1 MERPTS
7 TPGPSRHNQDLDQG
21 DVEYDDSDD
30 EDDDFYRDED
40 DDSEY
45 DLDDALLAREVA
57 LAYHQN
63 RAYSQL
69 GQQQARANRGE
80 GEDGD
85 YPHMA
90 MGLGDDD
97 DYEGE
102 EEAGVMMA
110 LPEISMIPLQNQDGG
125 PSISMPSIIN
135 PTPDDLRRF
144 VRIGKLDNG
153 KLVLAP
159 GEHGWSDEEGEG
171 EDDVKNRNREDIRNV
186 LLGKG
191 KATGP
196 VREVGERATRKKERG
211 EQALDM
217 PPTVGSSSKVTA
229 GPFPTSAPVEQ
240 VVETPSVPVAV
251 PAADPPKKVSR
262 FKAARMG

>member
-21 DVEYDDSDD
+21 DDEYDDSDD

-40 DDSEY
+40 DYSEY

-69 GQQQARANRGE
+69 GQQQATANRGE

-90 MGLGDDD
+90 MGLGGDDAD
-97 DYEGE
+97 EGE

-191 KATGP
+191 NATGS
-196 VREVGERATRKKERG
+196 VREVGKRVTQKKERG

-217 PPTVGSSSKVTA
+217 PPTVGSSSKTTA
-229 GPFPTSAPVEQ
+229 GPFPTSAPVGQ
-240 VVETPSVPVAV
+240 VVETPSVPAAV
-251 PAADPPKKVSR
+251 PVADPPKKLSR